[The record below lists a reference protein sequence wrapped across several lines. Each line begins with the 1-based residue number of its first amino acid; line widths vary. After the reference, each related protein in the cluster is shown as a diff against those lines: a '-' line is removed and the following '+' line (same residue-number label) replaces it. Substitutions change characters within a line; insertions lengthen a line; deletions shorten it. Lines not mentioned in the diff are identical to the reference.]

1 MIPPPDRW
9 PQADGS
15 PVACREKLKTLT
27 ENHAELAQVMQDI
40 FEDAVLMG
48 VEEQAMRDI
57 LARMVQ
63 ALHSPKR
70 AAAAK

>member
-1 MIPPPDRW
+1 MIPPPERW

-27 ENHAELAQVMQDI
+27 ENHAELAQVMQDM

-48 VEEQAMRDI
+48 VDEQAMRGI

-63 ALHSPKR
+63 ELRSPKR
-70 AAAAK
+70 SPAA